1 MNERIDQFCE
11 ILRVKLTSIDN
22 NMQALK
28 AKIDSKARTAEQDVQ
43 SHLDSVKKHIA
54 QDHTKLAAAQA
65 DIKKWTEERKAVT
78 DEKIAE
84 WKAKLEKAKLKGRAE
99 AAERYAAGA
108 AVVASAAVD
117 EAEQAGWKPGWRAR
131 TPTVRRTRKRSE
143 RRHFLRRRL
152 VAEEPLAGLAA
163 EVARVAHLLEQRTGA
178 VFRIVE
184 TVVERLHDVE
194 HDVEADEVG
203 EHSGPSGG

>member
-11 ILRVKLTSIDN
+11 NLRVKLTSIDD

-43 SHLDSVKKHIA
+43 SHLDTVKRRVA
-54 QDHTKLAAAQA
+54 QDRTKLAAAQA
-65 DIKKWTEERKAVT
+65 DIMKWAEEREAVT

-117 EAEQAGWKPGWRAR
+117 EAEQASLEAWLAR
-131 TPTVRRTRKRSE
+131 K
-143 RRHFLRRRL
+143 
-152 VAEEPLAGLAA
+152 
-163 EVARVAHLLEQRTGA
+163 
-178 VFRIVE
+178 
-184 TVVERLHDVE
+184 D
-194 HDVEADEVG
+194 ADSAQG
-203 EHSGPSGG
+203 TKAT

>member
-28 AKIDSKARTAEQDVQ
+28 TKLDSKARTAEHDVQ
-43 SHLDSVKKHIA
+43 SHLDSVKKRIA
-54 QDHTKLAAAQA
+54 EDHTKLAAAQA

-117 EAEQAGWKPGWRAR
+117 EAEQAWLEAWLAR
-131 TPTVRRTRKRSE
+131 K
-143 RRHFLRRRL
+143 
-152 VAEEPLAGLAA
+152 
-163 EVARVAHLLEQRTGA
+163 
-178 VFRIVE
+178 
-184 TVVERLHDVE
+184 D
-194 HDVEADEVG
+194 AD
-203 EHSGPSGG
+203 SAQDTKAL

>member
-1 MNERIDQFCE
+1 MSERIDQFCE
-11 ILRVKLTSIDN
+11 NLRVKLTSIDN

-28 AKIDSKARTAEQDVQ
+28 AKIDSEARTAQQDVQ
-43 SHLDSVKKHIA
+43 SHLASVKKRIA

-65 DIKKWTEERKAVT
+65 DIEKWGEERKAVT

-117 EAEQAGWKPGWRAR
+117 EAEQAWLEAWLAR
-131 TPTVRRTRKRSE
+131 KDADS
-143 RRHFLRRRL
+143 
-152 VAEEPLAGLAA
+152 
-163 EVARVAHLLEQRTGA
+163 ARDTKA
-178 VFRIVE
+178 I
-184 TVVERLHDVE
+184 
-194 HDVEADEVG
+194 
-203 EHSGPSGG
+203 